1 MALFKSAEEK
11 QQEQEQK
18 ELKMLQKY
26 GLEQLT
32 DPSDKESVRKI
43 VNELLGTGM
52 METGMRLSLAGKPE
66 DLLPVYYQRAILE
79 QNFIIIRQLDRIASL
94 LGQK

>member
-43 VNELLGTGM
+43 VNELVGTGL
-52 METGMRLSLAGKPE
+52 METGLKLSLAGKAE

-79 QNFIIIRQLDRIASL
+79 QNFIIIRQLDRIATL